1 MIRRAIWLMLG
12 AAVGI
17 TGYRKLSRAAR
28 TLLPQRDLLGS
39 LSRGSAGAPR
49 ALPARGSP
57 GRGAAAQPSGRGI
70 AAGTAAFVRD
80 VRDGMTD
87 YLDRHRDI

>member
-28 TLLPQRDLLGS
+28 TVLPQRDLLGPP
-39 LSRGSAGAPR
+39 SRRSAGAPR
-49 ALPARGSP
+49 PRPAP
-57 GRGAAAQPSGRGI
+57 GRGGPAQPSERGV

-80 VRDGMTD
+80 VRAGMAD
-87 YLDRHRDI
+87 YLDGHRDI